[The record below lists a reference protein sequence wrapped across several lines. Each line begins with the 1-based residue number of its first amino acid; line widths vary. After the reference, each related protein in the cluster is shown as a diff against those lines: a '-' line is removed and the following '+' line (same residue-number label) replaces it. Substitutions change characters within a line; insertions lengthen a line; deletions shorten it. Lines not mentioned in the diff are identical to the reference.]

1 MTGARGTE
9 ADVMAGARM
18 VLRQKKG
25 KGSANAGSSAEHDY
39 FGAGT

>member
-18 VLRQKKG
+18 VLGQKKG
-25 KGSANAGSSAEHDY
+25 KGCANA
-39 FGAGT
+39 